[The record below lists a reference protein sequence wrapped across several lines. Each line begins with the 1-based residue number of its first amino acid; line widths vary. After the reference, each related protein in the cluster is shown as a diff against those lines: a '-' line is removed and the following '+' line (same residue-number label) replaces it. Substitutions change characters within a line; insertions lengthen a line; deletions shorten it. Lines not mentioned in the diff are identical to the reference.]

1 MPAVKGTD
9 AYIQNPLVAEV
20 ARSIAN
26 STWHQNFLDQ
36 DLGPSVGRVVNDVSV
51 AIAAGEMTPE
61 EGAEQ
66 IQEAWDQR

>member
-1 MPAVKGTD
+1 VRRGGFIK
-9 AYIQNPLVAEV
+9 NPLFGEV
-20 ARSIAN
+20 ARTIAN

-51 AIAAGEMTPE
+51 AIVAGDMTPE